1 MNFLKFFAFSFLL
14 YFILI
19 FNNHCASVA
28 TSLGGPKDSLSP
40 ILIKTSP
47 KDSQLN
53 FKGKKI
59 QFYFNEF
66 IQGKDLNQRFFMSP
80 NLKNP
85 PLLTTNLNKFIVEIL
100 DTLQDSTTYSFVVDK
115 GIADLNEGNIYKKL
129 SFCFSTGNQIDIAQ
143 YKGVVINAETG
154 GFDSTLIVVLYKNLL
169 NDSIVFKEQPD
180 YYAPIDNKGR
190 FSFNF
195 LPKDS
200 FLAFVLPNGFNKSYL
215 DSTKPFA
222 FLSHISI
229 STIDTLSND
238 SFYFYSSKKITPP
251 FKAAKL
257 IKNLKQKD
265 LPKIL
270 YQLPLVNSQ
279 LDILNNL
286 DISFNNKVFYNDS
299 FKIELLDTFYR
310 AVNDYSFNF
319 DTIYNK
325 FKLNFNWLPNK
336 NYIILFPQR
345 VVYDEYGQYYPKND
359 TIRFSTFSEDKYT
372 NMQLRLKNFDFTL
385 PYLLQVVY
393 NDKQV
398 LFTLPITKNTIKI
411 PNTYDGNY
419 SFRVILD
426 NNRNGKWDKGFYSRL
441 LKIQPEKVFPI
452 KGVYKV
458 KPNWDNE
465 FILNFE

>member
-40 ILIKTSP
+40 ILIKSSP

-229 STIDTLSND
+229 STIDTL
-238 SFYFYSSKKITPP
+238 
-251 FKAAKL
+251 
-257 IKNLKQKD
+257 
-265 LPKIL
+265 
-270 YQLPLVNSQ
+270 
-279 LDILNNL
+279 
-286 DISFNNKVFYNDS
+286 
-299 FKIELLDTFYR
+299 
-310 AVNDYSFNF
+310 
-319 DTIYNK
+319 
-325 FKLNFNWLPNK
+325 
-336 NYIILFPQR
+336 
-345 VVYDEYGQYYPKND
+345 
-359 TIRFSTFSEDKYT
+359 
-372 NMQLRLKNFDFTL
+372 
-385 PYLLQVVY
+385 
-393 NDKQV
+393 
-398 LFTLPITKNTIKI
+398 
-411 PNTYDGNY
+411 
-419 SFRVILD
+419 
-426 NNRNGKWDKGFYSRL
+426 
-441 LKIQPEKVFPI
+441 
-452 KGVYKV
+452 
-458 KPNWDNE
+458 
-465 FILNFE
+465 